1 MATKESDIP
10 FATEW
15 VLVEDNTECEYRNNI
30 AFSNYGLWKSPKRR
44 MVRSKTYEASFVD
57 KDNDPRIV
65 PQYINDIL
73 SGDVLDSHNDP
84 IANYP
89 NPEGLTPVGVDKDKW
104 HIDSK
109 EYTKELSSPMTRRI
123 RVTWVMQ
130 SDWQDYDDGS
140 NNN

>member
-1 MATKESDIP
+1 MANEHTLESAIP

-15 VLVEDNTECEYRNNI
+15 VLVEDNTECEYRINI
-30 AFSNYGLWKSPKRR
+30 AFSPAALDKVPKRR

-57 KDNDPRIV
+57 QETDPRIV

-73 SGDVLDSHNDP
+73 SGDVYNGNTK

-89 NPEGLTPVGVDKDKW
+89 NPESLSPTGVDKNKW

-109 EYTKELSSPMTRRI
+109 EYTKELSTPMTRRI

-130 SDWQDYDDGS
+130 GDWETYTE
-140 NNN
+140 